1 VREGH
6 DGFELLT
13 GGVDSLHDLSETI
26 PALGARF
33 DPKCLRNRLGDRA
46 SNFTILVCEDASSN
60 RESHEVREVVV
71 RCAFFGY
78 DGNSELITHASIS
91 HV

>member
-1 VREGH
+1 MGEGH

-13 GGVDSLHDLSETI
+13 GGVDPLHNLSEI
-26 PALGARF
+26 VSALGARF

-46 SNFTILVCEDASSN
+46 DDLTILVREDASSD
-60 RESHEVREVVV
+60 RESHEVREVVM
-71 RCAFFGY
+71 RCLLGY
-78 DGNSELITHASIS
+78 DSNRDLITHAFIS